1 MRVWAIRGVQFGGFT
16 RRFLTGL
23 PAMFLAGMKV
33 LKAIR
38 LRGGKTS
45 AFIRFG
51 DCGSAHACEVITVQG
66 RTRFSPLVGDQRRQQ
81 GRNLRE
87 NY

>member
-23 PAMFLAGMKV
+23 PAMFLAGMKA

-51 DCGSAHACEVITVQG
+51 DCRSAHACEVITIQG
-66 RTRFSPLVGDQRRQQ
+66 RISFPL
-81 GRNLRE
+81 
-87 NY
+87 

>member
-1 MRVWAIRGVQFGGFT
+1 MQSEISCNLMRVWAIRGVQFSGFT

-23 PAMFLAGMKV
+23 LAMFLAGMKV

-51 DCGSAHACEVITVQG
+51 DCGSAHACEVLTIQG
-66 RTRFSPLVGDQRRQQ
+66 RIGFPL
-81 GRNLRE
+81 
-87 NY
+87 